1 MERVH
6 KLTLVILLFLA
17 AVLLLG
23 SCKSMQNI
31 EKVNYRDSVIT
42 HHVYDTTR
50 ITITD
55 TIKVEASKES
65 EKESETEIVFG
76 EGGGT
81 YNAQTGEAT
90 NVQSVKQS
98 NKEREL
104 QQLVYNQQTTIDQQS
119 ATIDEQQNRITQLE
133 QEVEEKQ
140 NTSDIK
146 PKRNGWDRFCTWWFV
161 VTAILLLVKI
171 AVWAMEK
178 IPATAPWVMIIR
190 KFVPFL

>member
-23 SCKSMQNI
+23 SCKSMQSV
-31 EKVNYRDSVIT
+31 EKVNYIDSVIT
-42 HHVYDTTR
+42 HQVYDTTR
-50 ITITD
+50 ITIAD
-55 TIKVEASKES
+55 TIKVEASRES

-76 EGGGT
+76 AGGGT

-98 NKEREL
+98 SKEREL

-140 NTSDIK
+140 NTADIK
-146 PKRNGWDRFCTWWFV
+146 PKRNGWDRFCTWYTIISWLLI
-161 VTAILLLVKI
+161 ILCI
-171 AVWAMEK
+171 AWWAFK
-178 IPATAPWVMIIR
+178 
-190 KFVPFL
+190 KFYLHI